1 LKLLVALLVVLLAL
15 LPAYFVFRRVSLLGR
30 ASRRL
35 SVTVLLFGALAAL
48 IVVAVERAVLR
59 FTELSFDVKTA
70 GTGSALLAAFLLA
83 APLEEAS
90 KTLVVWPLYRTRRID
105 GRRLGLCYAV
115 TAAAGFAAAQGIARL
130 FSAPWDGL
138 LGLRV
143 LCQVPAHLFFAGVW
157 GYALGARRGQSGSWF
172 AVTWLT
178 SVAVHGFYMH
188 IVWGRGPGFLIAV
201 VPLLG
206 FMTLG
211 AASVLREVNPD
222 RQTLAKLH
230 LGKLHLPEPPRL
242 SLVTEALN
250 PRDQPLMLRWVV
262 LGAFVNVGLM
272 FALMIAAVALG
283 HRLGVDFSAADES
296 DMTSAG
302 PLALLGAALLASFPI
317 AGYLVARA
325 SSSVGVLEP
334 ALAAALALAS
344 IVAILALVAP
354 LGVLFALAVA
364 PLAFGLACG
373 GAWIG
378 LER

>member
-1 LKLLVALLVVLLAL
+1 MKLLVAPLVVLLSV
-15 LPAYFVFRRVSLLGR
+15 LPAYFVFRRVSVLGH

-35 SVTVLLFGALAAL
+35 AGFSVLAGA
-48 IVVAVERAVLR
+48 VVALLALVIERIVLA
-59 FTELSFDVKTA
+59 FTELSFDVRTS
-70 GTGSALLAAFLLA
+70 GVGSALLASFLLA
-83 APLEEAS
+83 APLEEAG
-90 KTLVVWPLYRTRRID
+90 KTMVVWPLYRLRRID
-105 GRRLGLCYAV
+105 GPRLGLCYAV
-115 TAAAGFAAAQGIARL
+115 ATAAGFAAAMGVGRL
-130 FSAPWDGL
+130 VSAPFDGML
-138 LGLRV
+138 SLRV
-143 LCQVPAHLFFAGVW
+143 LCSVPAHLFFAGVW
-157 GYALGARRGQSGSWF
+157 GYVLGARRGQSGSWF
-172 AVTWLT
+172 AVTWLG
-178 SVAVHGFYMH
+178 SVALQGLYGH
-188 IVWGRGPGFLIAV
+188 IVWGRGPGFLVAV
-201 VPLLG
+201 VPLLV
-206 FMTLG
+206 FMALG

-222 RQTLAKLH
+222 RQTLA
-230 LGKLHLPEPPRL
+230 KLHLPEPPRL

-262 LGAFVNVGLM
+262 MGAFVNVGLM
-272 FALMIAAVALG
+272 FALLVGAVALG

-325 SSSVGVLEP
+325 SSSTGVLEP
-334 ALAAALALAS
+334 ALGAALALAS

-364 PLAFGLACG
+364 PLAFGLSCG

>member
-1 LKLLVALLVVLLAL
+1 LIFLFALLVVLLSV
-15 LPAYFVFRRVSLLGR
+15 LPAYFLFRRVSVLGH

-35 SVTVLLFGALAAL
+35 AGTALCFGAAAAL
-48 IVVAVERAVLR
+48 VAVGVERAVLA
-59 FTELSFDVKTA
+59 FTELSLDVRA
-70 GTGSALLAAFLLA
+70 SGAGSALLAAFLLA
-83 APLEEAS
+83 APLEEAL
-90 KTLVVWPLYRTRRID
+90 KTLVVWPLYRMRRID
-105 GRRLGLCYAV
+105 GPRLGLCYAV
-115 TAAAGFAAAQGIARL
+115 AAAAGFSAALGVSRL
-130 FSAPWDGL
+130 VTGPFDAL

-143 LCQVPAHLFFAGVW
+143 LCAAPAQLFFAGVW
-157 GYALGARRGQSGSWF
+157 GYTLGARRGQSGSWF
-172 AVTWLT
+172 AVSWLA
-178 SVAVHGFYMH
+178 SVALHGLYIH
-188 IVWGRGPGFLIAV
+188 IVWGRGPGFLVAV
-201 VPLLG
+201 VPLLL
-206 FMTLG
+206 FMTVG
-211 AASVLREVNPD
+211 AASVLREVSPD
-222 RQTLAKLH
+222 RHTLA
-230 LGKLHLPEPPRL
+230 KLHLPEPPRL

-272 FALMIAAVALG
+272 FALLVAAVAVG

-302 PLALLGAALLASFPI
+302 PLALLGAALLASFPL

-325 SSSVGVLEP
+325 SSAIGVLEP
-334 ALAAALALAS
+334 ALAATLALAS

>member
-1 LKLLVALLVVLLAL
+1 LIWLLSPLVVLLSV
-15 LPAYFVFRRVSLLGR
+15 LPAYFVFRRVSVLGR
-30 ASRRL
+30 VSRRL
-35 SVTVLLFGALAAL
+35 AAIALGAGALLGL
-48 IVVAVERAVLR
+48 IAMAIERAVLS
-59 FTELSFDVKTA
+59 FTELSFDVKTSGMA
-70 GTGSALLAAFLLA
+70 SALLASFLLA
-83 APLEEAS
+83 APLEEAL
-90 KTLVVWPLYRTRRID
+90 KTLVVWPLYRMRRID
-105 GRRLGLCYAV
+105 GPRLGLCYAV
-115 TAAAGFAAAQGIARL
+115 AAAAGFSAAFGLARL
-130 FSAPWDGL
+130 FSPHADGL

-143 LCQVPAHLFFAGVW
+143 LCEVPAQLFFAGVW
-157 GYALGARRGQSGSWF
+157 GYALGTRRGQSGGWF
-172 AVTWLT
+172 AAGWLV
-178 SVAVHGFYMH
+178 SVALHGLYTH
-188 IVWGRGPGFLIAV
+188 IVWGRGPGFLVAV
-201 VPLLG
+201 VPLLA
-206 FMTLG
+206 FMVIG
-211 AASVLREVNPD
+211 AGSVLREVSPE
-222 RQTLAKLH
+222 RQTL
-230 LGKLHLPEPPRL
+230 GRLHLPEPPRL

-272 FALMIAAVALG
+272 FTLLVAAVALG

-302 PLALLGAALLASFPI
+302 PLALLGAALLAAFPL

-325 SSSVGVLEP
+325 SSTAGVLEP

-344 IVAILALVAP
+344 IIAILALVAP

>member
-1 LKLLVALLVVLLAL
+1 MKLLVAPLVVLLSV
-15 LPAYFVFRRVSLLGR
+15 LPAYFVFRRVSVLGR

-35 SVTVLLFGALAAL
+35 TGFALLAGA
-48 IVVAVERAVLR
+48 VVALLAVVVERAVLS
-59 FTELSFDVKTA
+59 FTELSLDVRTS
-70 GTGSALLAAFLLA
+70 GIGSALLASFLLV
-83 APLEEAS
+83 APLEEAG
-90 KTLVVWPLYRTRRID
+90 KTLVVWPLYRLRRID
-105 GRRLGLCYAV
+105 GPRLGLCYAV
-115 TAAAGFAAAQGIARL
+115 ATAGGFAATMGMARL
-130 FSAPWDGL
+130 FSATFDGML
-138 LGLRV
+138 ALRV
-143 LCQVPAHLFFAGVW
+143 LCAVPAHLFFAGVW
-157 GYALGARRGQSGSWF
+157 GYVLGARRGQSGRWF
-172 AVTWLT
+172 AVTWLG
-178 SVAVHGFYMH
+178 SVALHGLYGH
-188 IVWGRGPGFLIAV
+188 IVWGRGPGFLVAV
-201 VPLLG
+201 VPLLI

-211 AASVLREVNPD
+211 AASVLREVNPE
-222 RQTLAKLH
+222 RQTLAR
-230 LGKLHLPEPPRL
+230 LHLPEPPRL

-272 FALMIAAVALG
+272 FTLLVGAVALG

-325 SSSVGVLEP
+325 SSSTGVLEP
-334 ALAAALALAS
+334 ALGAALALAS

>member
-1 LKLLVALLVVLLAL
+1 MKLLFAPLVVLLSV
-15 LPAYFVFRRVSLLGR
+15 LPAYLLFRRVSVLGR

-35 SVTVLLFGALAAL
+35 AATALGFGAAVAL
-48 IVVAVERAVLR
+48 LTVAIERAVLA
-59 FTELSFDVKTA
+59 FTELSFDVRA
-70 GTGSALLAAFLLA
+70 SGVGSALLASFLLA
-83 APLEEAS
+83 APLEEAM
-90 KTLVVWPLYRTRRID
+90 KTLVVWPLYRMRRID
-105 GRRLGLCYAV
+105 GPRLGLCYAV
-115 TAAAGFAAAQGIARL
+115 AAAAGFSASLGVSRL
-130 FSAPWDGL
+130 FSAPWDGV

-143 LCQVPAHLFFAGVW
+143 LCAVPAQLFFAGVW

-172 AVTWLT
+172 AASWLG
-178 SVAVHGFYMH
+178 SVALHGLYIH

-201 VPLLG
+201 VPLLV
-206 FMTLG
+206 FMALG

-222 RQTLAKLH
+222 RQTLA
-230 LGKLHLPEPPRL
+230 KLHLPEPPRL

-250 PRDQPLMLRWVV
+250 PRDQPLMLRWVL

-272 FALMIAAVALG
+272 FALLVAAVAVG

-302 PLALLGAALLASFPI
+302 PLALLGAALLAAFPI

-325 SSSVGVLEP
+325 SSAVGVLEP

>member
-1 LKLLVALLVVLLAL
+1 MKLFFAPLVVLVSV
-15 LPAYFVFRRVSLLGR
+15 LPAYFVFRRVSVLGR
-30 ASRRL
+30 VSRRL
-35 SVTVLLFGALAAL
+35 AGTALVFGVLVAL
-48 IVVAVERAVLR
+48 VAVAIERVVLA
-59 FTELSFDVKTA
+59 FTELSFDVRSA
-70 GTGSALLAAFLLA
+70 GTGSALLASFLLA
-83 APLEEAS
+83 APLEEAA
-90 KTLVVWPLYRTRRID
+90 KTLVVWPLYRMRRID
-105 GRRLGLCYAV
+105 GPRLGLCYAV
-115 TAAAGFAAAQGIARL
+115 ATAAGFAATLGIARL
-130 FSAPWDGL
+130 FSAPWDWV

-157 GYALGARRGQSGSWF
+157 GYALGARRGQSGNWF
-172 AVTWLT
+172 AVVWLA
-178 SVAVHGFYMH
+178 SVAVHGLYMH
-188 IVWGRGPGFLIAV
+188 IVWGRGPGFLVAV

-206 FMTLG
+206 FMTIG

-222 RQTLAKLH
+222 RHTLA
-230 LGKLHLPEPPRL
+230 KLHLPEPPRL

-272 FALMIAAVALG
+272 FALSIGAVALG

-302 PLALLGAALLASFPI
+302 PLALLGAALLAAFPI

-325 SSSVGVLEP
+325 SSSTGVLEP
-334 ALAAALALAS
+334 ALAAAVALAA

>member
-1 LKLLVALLVVLLAL
+1 MKLLVTPLVILLSV
-15 LPAYFVFRRVSLLGR
+15 LPAYFVFRRVSVLGR

-35 SVTVLLFGALAAL
+35 AATALIFGMIVAIVAAL
-48 IVVAVERAVLR
+48 VERAVLA
-59 FTELSFDVKTA
+59 FTELSFDVRSA
-70 GTGSALLAAFLLA
+70 GAGSAVLASFLLA
-83 APLEEAS
+83 APLEEAG
-90 KTLVVWPLYRTRRID
+90 KTLVIWPLYRLRRID
-105 GRRLGLCYAV
+105 GPRLGLCYAV
-115 TAAAGFAAAQGIARL
+115 AAAAGFAAAL
-130 FSAPWDGL
+130 GL
-138 LGLRV
+138 LRLWSGPVDGVLALRV
-143 LCQVPAHLFFAGVW
+143 LCQIPAQLFFAGVW

-172 AVTWLT
+172 AATWLT
-178 SVAVHGFYMH
+178 CVALHGLYHH
-188 IVWGRGPGFLIAV
+188 IVWGRGPGFLVAV

-206 FMTLG
+206 FMVLG
-211 AASVLREVNPD
+211 AASVLREVSPD
-222 RQTLAKLH
+222 RRTLA
-230 LGKLHLPEPPRL
+230 KLHLPEPPRL

-272 FALMIAAVALG
+272 FTLLVAAVALG

-302 PLALLGAALLASFPI
+302 PLALLGAALLAAFPI

-325 SSSVGVLEP
+325 SSTSGVLEP

-378 LER
+378 LERE

>member
-1 LKLLVALLVVLLAL
+1 LKLLLAPLVVLLSV
-15 LPAYFVFRRVSLLGR
+15 LPAYLVFRRVSVLGR
-30 ASRRL
+30 VSRRL
-35 SVTVLLFGALAAL
+35 AATALFFGAVVAL
-48 IVVAVERAVLR
+48 VAVAVERAVLA
-59 FTELSFDVKTA
+59 FTELSFDVRA
-70 GTGSALLAAFLLA
+70 SGVGSALLASFLLA
-83 APLEEAS
+83 APLEEAL
-90 KTLVVWPLYRTRRID
+90 KTLVIWPLYRLRRID
-105 GRRLGLCYAV
+105 GPRLGLCYAV
-115 TAAAGFAAAQGIARL
+115 AAAGGFSAALGVSRL
-130 FSAPWDGL
+130 FSAPWDGV

-143 LCQVPAHLFFAGVW
+143 LCAVPAQLFFAGVW
-157 GYALGARRGQSGSWF
+157 GYALGARRGQSGGWF
-172 AVTWLT
+172 AASWLG
-178 SVAVHGFYMH
+178 SVALHGLYMH
-188 IVWGRGPGFLIAV
+188 IVWGRGPGFLVAV
-201 VPLLG
+201 VPLLA
-206 FMTLG
+206 FMALG
-211 AASVLREVNPD
+211 AASVLREVNPE
-222 RQTLAKLH
+222 RQTLA
-230 LGKLHLPEPPRL
+230 KLHLPEPPRL
-242 SLVTEALN
+242 SLVGEALN

-272 FALMIAAVALG
+272 FALLVAAVAVG

-325 SSSVGVLEP
+325 SSAIGVLEP

-344 IVAILALVAP
+344 IVAVLALVAP